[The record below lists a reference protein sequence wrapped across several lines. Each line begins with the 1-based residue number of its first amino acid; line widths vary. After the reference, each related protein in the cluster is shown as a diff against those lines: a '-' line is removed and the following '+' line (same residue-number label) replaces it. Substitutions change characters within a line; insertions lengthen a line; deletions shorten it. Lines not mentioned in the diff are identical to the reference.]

1 MNTKSSGVL
10 NLECYYTNK
19 MNFKS
24 QKTPKKEESVFN
36 VREKNTIWKVDLK
49 NDYLKSQVDVLQS
62 KPRIAPVHKF
72 PLLLSVPGAQ
82 GKTLFSFSFLTSHDA
97 T

>member
-24 QKTPKKEESVFN
+24 QKTPKKEECVFN
-36 VREKNTIWKVDLK
+36 VCEKNTI
-49 NDYLKSQVDVLQS
+49 
-62 KPRIAPVHKF
+62 
-72 PLLLSVPGAQ
+72 
-82 GKTLFSFSFLTSHDA
+82 
-97 T
+97 